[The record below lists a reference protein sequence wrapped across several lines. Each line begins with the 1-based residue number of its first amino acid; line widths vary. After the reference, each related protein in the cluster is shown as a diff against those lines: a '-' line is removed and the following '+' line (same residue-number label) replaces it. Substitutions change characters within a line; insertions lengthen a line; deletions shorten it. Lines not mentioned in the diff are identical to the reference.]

1 MKPPVQTVA
10 QIATSLAL
18 IGLVAC
24 GPGRRELQVI
34 QGRTMGTTFVV
45 KVVPEG
51 ARPLPMDSLEAEI
64 NRVLRE
70 VNRQMS
76 TYLPDSEISRF
87 NRSRSTEWFP
97 ISSDFARVLRVAL
110 EISEASEG
118 AFDVTVAPLVN
129 LWGFGPEARPQRV
142 PTEEALRQRQ
152 AWVGYRKLA
161 VRLQPPAVKKAHP
174 RMAIDLSAIAKGFGV
189 DRVGELLEQWGL
201 RNYMVEI
208 GGEVRVRGRNPDGG
222 PWRIGIRSPDA
233 EAGLQKVV
241 ELSDAA
247 LATSGDYF
255 NYFEENGVR
264 YSHTLD
270 PRTGRPITHKLASV
284 TVIHPSCTYADAL
297 ATAIDVLGPDAG
309 YAFAQSRRLPV
320 YMIVRQGGGFVE
332 KATPEFWRFSP

>member
-1 MKPPVQTVA
+1 MKPPVPTVA
-10 QIATSLAL
+10 QIATLLAL
-18 IGLVAC
+18 IGLLAC
-24 GPGRRELQVI
+24 GPDRRELQVI

-45 KVVPEG
+45 KVVAEG
-51 ARPLPMDSLEAEI
+51 AQPLPVDSLEAEI

-87 NRSRSTEWFP
+87 NRSRSTDWFP
-97 ISSDFARVLRVAL
+97 ISFDFARVLQIAL

-142 PTEEALRQRQ
+142 PTEEALRQRR

-161 VRLQPPAVKKAHP
+161 VRLQPPAAKKAHP

-222 PWRIGIRSPDA
+222 PWRIGIRSPDT

-284 TVIHPSCTYADAL
+284 TVIHPSCTYADGL